1 MLVSSVCPEQ
11 QTRCATQGERQDAPN
26 IMWTGCQHAHYWA
39 ALSLN
44 TNAVFVVCV
53 RLAPHP
59 RGYKSNNMPARA
71 FKAARL
77 QRNRQHLSSPSSCAA
92 ACEERRSTL
101 SICMNAMAP
110 QRQQGAATDLCQ
122 MLERCKLTADS
133 WLYICILHDVLFLS
147 HSA

>member
-1 MLVSSVCPEQ
+1 ML
-11 QTRCATQGERQDAPN
+11 
-26 IMWTGCQHAHYWA
+26 ITGQ
-39 ALSLN
+39 LSLS
-44 TNAVFVVCV
+44 TQMQFSWYVYG
-53 RLAPHP
+53 LLHTP

-122 MLERCKLTADS
+122 MLERCELTADS